1 MELSTEA
8 PGDTVVGEVVFSG
21 VKVER
26 MIKGTE
32 ELVGKFLLE
41 DEAALPTV
49 LSSDNLSA

>member
-8 PGDTVVGEVVFSG
+8 PGDTVVSEVEFSR

-32 ELVGKFLLE
+32 GLVGKFTLE
-41 DEAALPTV
+41 DEAALSTV
-49 LSSDNLSA
+49 LSSDNLST